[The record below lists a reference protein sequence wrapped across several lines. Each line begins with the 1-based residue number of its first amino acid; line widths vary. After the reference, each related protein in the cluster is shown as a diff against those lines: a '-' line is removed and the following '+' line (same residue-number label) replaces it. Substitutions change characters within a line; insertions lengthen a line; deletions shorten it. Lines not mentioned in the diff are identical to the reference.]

1 MGHMIIIIIY
11 YHYLD
16 IIILLIYFLTIG
28 NFSLLKHSSILDK
41 HDNNNTNII
50 IDDEFF
56 KYDEEMAYLLTQ
68 QQEHRDKEV
77 VDSYGN
83 TPSLICRKSLYAILS
98 LIYIRHNMIANI
110 ALSGLMDL
118 LQHSDFFVHDLIQ
131 LPISSITMIDVT
143 IEVIC
148 DRIEITI
155 DSERESILR
164 FLNIIIKY
172 AGSTLSLLSLQRI
185 YRSLS
190 FLCFHY
196 AYMMNYSS
204 LDDYS
209 NMLNN
214 TTYNDNDNDYYDND
228 GKTNSCISNND
239 NDANNSNKDRIRI
252 NINKSSGKGLTAFKL
267 LSQLMTDIFLK
278 AEKDEIADKLPSY
291 CHNNRMYKDDYNHG
305 DGMYEL
311 SIEDIGISIDALTIN
326 PTSNTSSSA
335 TLSTYTS
342 SSSSEVATLSSSVG
356 LTINTTNIT
365 ANNNNNNNNS
375 NNNTYMNNNDNN
387 NTKIY
392 TKNKVTEFMITSM
405 VNEFIS
411 EVLEAVELFHLSE
424 VAYLTVSKQS
434 YSTVNQSFWKE
445 VTALSNT
452 FFSDHSYRCIFTL
465 LSAICKQSWFAI
477 RTNQSENN
485 NKSNNNNT
493 DCFREEPIKRDVSYK
508 LVVLSSLE
516 QFCNLSGEN
525 IRMSKI
531 LDYQIRRI
539 VIPCLLYNLN
549 YCFLHSTIFS
559 KILRIITILWTKW
572 RRHIRIEFAIIC
584 EQFIFKVMQSSII
597 QVRKQ
602 VL

>member
-1 MGHMIIIIIY
+1 
-11 YHYLD
+11 
-16 IIILLIYFLTIG
+16 
-28 NFSLLKHSSILDK
+28 
-41 HDNNNTNII
+41 
-50 IDDEFF
+50 
-56 KYDEEMAYLLTQ
+56 MAYLLTQ

-98 LIYIRHNMIANI
+98 LLYIRHNMIANM
-110 ALSGLMDL
+110 ALSGVIDL
-118 LQHSDFFVHDLIQ
+118 LQHSDFFAYDLIK
-131 LPISSITMIDVT
+131 LPISTITTMIDVT

-148 DRIEITI
+148 DRIEISI

-164 FLNIIIKY
+164 FLNIIIKKY
-172 AGSTLSLLSLQRI
+172 AGSTLSLISLQRI

-204 LDDYS
+204 LDDYN

-214 TTYNDNDNDYYDND
+214 SNNYNNNDYDDAKN
-228 GKTNSCISNND
+228 GINNSCISNNSSKNNND
-239 NDANNSNKDRIRI
+239 NDTSTSNNNSYNNRSSGSSSSSI
-252 NINKSSGKGLTAFKL
+252 NNNSSSSGKGLIAFKL
-267 LSQLMTDIFLK
+267 LSQLMIDIFIK
-278 AEKDEIADKLPSY
+278 AEKDEIADKLPSNI
-291 CHNNRMYKDDYNHG
+291 HNNRKYEDDYYDRGG
-305 DGMYEL
+305 DGMNEL

-326 PTSNTSSSA
+326 PITSAAS
-335 TLSTYTS
+335 LSTYTS
-342 SSSSEVATLSSSVG
+342 ALLSSSSTTTTTTTLSSSIA
-356 LTINTTNIT
+356 LTINTTNIYT
-365 ANNNNNNNNS
+365 NNNNNNNN
-375 NNNTYMNNNDNN
+375 
-387 NTKIY
+387 TKKY
-392 TKNKVTEFMITSM
+392 TKNKVTEFMITTM

-424 VAYLTVSKQS
+424 VAYLTISKQS

-485 NKSNNNNT
+485 YNSSSNSSNNNN
-493 DCFREEPIKRDVSYK
+493 DNNFYREEPIRRDVFYK

-525 IRMSKI
+525 IRLSKI
-531 LDYQIRRI
+531 LGYQIRRI
-539 VIPCLLYNLN
+539 VIPCLLYNLK

-597 QVRKQ
+597 QVIMMIHIIIIILLYK
-602 VL
+602 LIYLMLPHYSIIITIYHSHYHHN

>member
-1 MGHMIIIIIY
+1 
-11 YHYLD
+11 
-16 IIILLIYFLTIG
+16 
-28 NFSLLKHSSILDK
+28 
-41 HDNNNTNII
+41 
-50 IDDEFF
+50 
-56 KYDEEMAYLLTQ
+56 MAYLLTQ

-110 ALSGLMDL
+110 ALSGIMDL

-131 LPISSITMIDVT
+131 LPISTITMIDVT

-196 AYMMNYSS
+196 AYMINYSS

-209 NMLNN
+209 NLLNN
-214 TTYNDNDNDYYDND
+214 TTYNDNDND
-228 GKTNSCISNND
+228 T
-239 NDANNSNKDRIRI
+239 NNSNKNRIRI
-252 NINKSSGKGLTAFKL
+252 DINNSSGKGLTAFKL

-278 AEKDEIADKLPSY
+278 AENDEIADKLPSY

-326 PTSNTSSSA
+326 PTPSTSSSA
-335 TLSTYTS
+335 SLLSTYTS
-342 SSSSEVATLSSSVG
+342 SSSAVATLSSSVG

-365 ANNNNNNNNS
+365 ANHINNNN
-375 NNNTYMNNNDNN
+375 NNNTYMNNNDNNNN

-392 TKNKVTEFMITSM
+392 TKNKVTEFIISTM

-424 VAYLTVSKQS
+424 VAYLTISKQS

-477 RTNQSENN
+477 RTNQSEN
-485 NKSNNNNT
+485 SNNT
-493 DCFREEPIKRDVSYK
+493 TYFREEPIKRDVSYK

-531 LDYQIRRI
+531 LGYQIRRI

-602 VL
+602 VI